1 MYIIT
6 SFIKRHPLATFFILT
21 YPLSWWIVPF
31 TGGNLL
37 PFGPLIAA
45 LLVSALSGGR
55 AEVAAFLRR
64 CARWRIRP
72 GWYAIAVLLPFG
84 LNAAAAAL
92 TILLGAPH
100 PTTAQL
106 ARLPEV
112 LLIVLPLYL
121 VALGPLG
128 EEPGWRGFAM
138 PRLQAGRSPLAA
150 SLILGVFVA
159 AWHLPLVL
167 YGHQP
172 LHTALFGTA
181 LAQILYTWLAN
192 RTNGSVLIV
201 MLAHATQGAGGEY
214 VGPMFSGADAA
225 LETWLLIGL
234 YGAVVTI
241 ILLLEGAGLGRT
253 RAPQPEVR
261 VEPVVGV

>member
-72 GWYAIAVLLPFG
+72 GWYAAAVL
-84 LNAAAAAL
+84 
-92 TILLGAPH
+92 
-100 PTTAQL
+100 
-106 ARLPEV
+106 
-112 LLIVLPLYL
+112 
-121 VALGPLG
+121 
-128 EEPGWRGFAM
+128 
-138 PRLQAGRSPLAA
+138 
-150 SLILGVFVA
+150 
-159 AWHLPLVL
+159 
-167 YGHQP
+167 
-172 LHTALFGTA
+172 
-181 LAQILYTWLAN
+181 
-192 RTNGSVLIV
+192 
-201 MLAHATQGAGGEY
+201 
-214 VGPMFSGADAA
+214 
-225 LETWLLIGL
+225 
-234 YGAVVTI
+234 AVVTI

-253 RAPQPEVR
+253 RATQPEVR